1 MRRMMARIGVT
12 SIISLLLSSC
22 SFDDPLASHLASLGR
37 SGHAIPVTESIT
49 LEELYGPEWTEFS
62 LVCLYTPYQT
72 VKETLMADD
81 PPVPEHGFSDQEN
94 FLFLRGKGDSEQW
107 VKFSREALDLCCL
120 LYTSPSP
127 SSLIMESTTVALSF
141 SLDNPGSA
149 WILTGL
155 NK

>member
-1 MRRMMARIGVT
+1 MLMRRMMARLGFT
-12 SIISLLLSSC
+12 SIVSLLLSSC

-62 LVCLYTPYQT
+62 LVCPYTPYQT

-81 PPVPEHGFSDQEN
+81 PPVPEHGFSDHEN

-107 VKFSREALDLCCL
+107 VKFSRKALDLC
-120 LYTSPSP
+120 SPSSP

>member
-1 MRRMMARIGVT
+1 MVVDY
-12 SIISLLLSSC
+12 LSSQPNRAGYQV
-22 SFDDPLASHLASLGR
+22 STKQE
-37 SGHAIPVTESIT
+37 SGP
-49 LEELYGPEWTEFS
+49 
-62 LVCLYTPYQT
+62 T

-107 VKFSREALDLCCL
+107 VKFSREALDLC
-120 LYTSPSP
+120 SPSSP

>member
-1 MRRMMARIGVT
+1 MRRMMAPIGFT
-12 SIISLLLSSC
+12 SIASLLLSSC
-22 SFDDPLASHLASLGR
+22 SFDDPLAAHLASLGR
-37 SGHAIPVTESIT
+37 SEHEIPVAESIT

-62 LVCLYTPYQT
+62 LVCPYTPYQA

-94 FLFLRGKGDSEQW
+94 FLFLRGEGGSEQW
-107 VKFSREALDLCCL
+107 VKFSRETLDLC
-120 LYTSPSP
+120 SPLSP
-127 SSLIMESTTVALSF
+127 SSLIMESTTAVLSF